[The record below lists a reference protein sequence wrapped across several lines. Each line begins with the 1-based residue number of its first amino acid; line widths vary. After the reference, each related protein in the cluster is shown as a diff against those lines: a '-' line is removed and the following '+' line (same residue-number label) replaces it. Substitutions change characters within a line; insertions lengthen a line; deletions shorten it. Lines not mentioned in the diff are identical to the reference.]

1 MYLTKIDLIPQQRG
15 IRQALG
21 DCQQLHQM
29 IMGLFESDRKSSGVI
44 YRVREDRYALAIYL
58 YSNRPAN
65 RERLLPGMHFS
76 GERDLTPW
84 LNAMQEGQIW
94 RFDLLASPTKKV
106 AQKNGKNSQR
116 RILRTLEERC
126 TWLTRK
132 GEQNGFRL
140 LSCQEL
146 EGSQL
151 TGRHVPAR
159 GGRDVSGSISLSG
172 NAPNYRCSAISKC
185 SPGGNWSRKIVW
197 TWNAAAELLI
207 FTRNKILNFS
217 AGKSAVLLLAREI
230 FDFISV

>member
-159 GGRDVSGSISLSG
+159 GGRMYLDQYHYQGTLQITDAVLFQ
-172 NAPNYRCSAISKC
+172 NAVRE
-185 SPGGNWSRKIVW
+185 NWSRKIVW

>member
-94 RFDLLASPTKKV
+94 RFDLLAS
-106 AQKNGKNSQR
+106 
-116 RILRTLEERC
+116 
-126 TWLTRK
+126 
-132 GEQNGFRL
+132 
-140 LSCQEL
+140 
-146 EGSQL
+146 
-151 TGRHVPAR
+151 
-159 GGRDVSGSISLSG
+159 
-172 NAPNYRCSAISKC
+172 
-185 SPGGNWSRKIVW
+185 
-197 TWNAAAELLI
+197 
-207 FTRNKILNFS
+207 
-217 AGKSAVLLLAREI
+217 
-230 FDFISV
+230 

>member
-1 MYLTKIDLIPQQRG
+1 
-15 IRQALG
+15 
-21 DCQQLHQM
+21 M

-58 YSNRPAN
+58 YSNRPVN

-159 GGRDVSGSISLSG
+159 GGRMYLDQYHYQGTLQITDAVLFQ
-172 NAPNYRCSAISKC
+172 NAVREGIGP
-185 SPGGNWSRKIVW
+185 
-197 TWNAAAELLI
+197 
-207 FTRNKILNFS
+207 
-217 AGKSAVLLLAREI
+217 GKSYGLGMLLL
-230 FDFISV
+230 SP

>member
-94 RFDLLASPTKKV
+94 RFDLLASAT
-106 AQKNGKNSQR
+106 
-116 RILRTLEERC
+116 E
-126 TWLTRK
+126 
-132 GEQNGFRL
+132 
-140 LSCQEL
+140 LSGVGGQPADWPSCA
-146 EGSQL
+146 SA
-151 TGRHVPAR
+151 GRP
-159 GGRDVSGSISLSG
+159 DVSGSISLSG

>member
-84 LNAMQEGQIW
+84 LNACRRGRFGDLICWHRLQKRW
-94 RFDLLASPTKKV
+94 RRRT
-106 AQKNGKNSQR
+106 GK
-116 RILRTLEERC
+116 T
-126 TWLTRK
+126 
-132 GEQNGFRL
+132 
-140 LSCQEL
+140 
-146 EGSQL
+146 
-151 TGRHVPAR
+151 A
-159 GGRDVSGSISLSG
+159 
-172 NAPNYRCSAISKC
+172 
-185 SPGGNWSRKIVW
+185 
-197 TWNAAAELLI
+197 
-207 FTRNKILNFS
+207 S
-217 AGKSAVLLLAREI
+217 AGFSGLWKNAVHG
-230 FDFISV
+230 